1 MSNTDEIKF
10 RGRVLSG
17 RGEAKGFMEIDWVRK
32 QCGSAAGFDPHP
44 GTLNLKV
51 DEQTF
56 GVVRR
61 LAMSRGKRIIPPL
74 EAANFCEARLLP
86 LRVNGLNAAII
97 YPMVNEYYSDIIEII
112 APVLFKDTPGV
123 HDGTILEASLKTP
136 QKMSRPAAVI
146 FDLDG
151 TLIDSVDLYYSILCE
166 GCLRLDVNPPTQEI
180 FLDFMGKGLG
190 FWEGWAAIKGAVPPE
205 GNGEE
210 LKKDIMAVFEDIWQH
225 RYDHEVT
232 LFPGVEEMLLNF
244 HKQGIRIGVVTSSFY
259 INKMD
264 VFRKAGLDP
273 EELFATVITR
283 NDTLQ
288 KKPHPEPIYRCME
301 QLAVSAP
308 ECFCV
313 GDSPCDIVAG
323 NDAGLFTVGVL
334 SGTGTVQSLAKEG
347 AGAILDS
354 VAGLGEIME

>member
-1 MSNTDEIKF
+1 
-10 RGRVLSG
+10 
-17 RGEAKGFMEIDWVRK
+17 
-32 QCGSAAGFDPHP
+32 
-44 GTLNLKV
+44 
-51 DEQTF
+51 
-56 GVVRR
+56 
-61 LAMSRGKRIIPPL
+61 
-74 EAANFCEARLLP
+74 
-86 LRVNGLNAAII
+86 
-97 YPMVNEYYSDIIEII
+97 
-112 APVLFKDTPGV
+112 
-123 HDGTILEASLKTP
+123 
-136 QKMSRPAAVI
+136 
-146 FDLDG
+146 
-151 TLIDSVDLYYSILCE
+151 
-166 GCLRLDVNPPTQEI
+166 
-180 FLDFMGKGLG
+180 
-190 FWEGWAAIKGAVPPE
+190 
-205 GNGEE
+205 
-210 LKKDIMAVFEDIWQH
+210 
-225 RYDHEVT
+225 
-232 LFPGVEEMLLNF
+232 
-244 HKQGIRIGVVTSSFY
+244 
-259 INKMD
+259 MD